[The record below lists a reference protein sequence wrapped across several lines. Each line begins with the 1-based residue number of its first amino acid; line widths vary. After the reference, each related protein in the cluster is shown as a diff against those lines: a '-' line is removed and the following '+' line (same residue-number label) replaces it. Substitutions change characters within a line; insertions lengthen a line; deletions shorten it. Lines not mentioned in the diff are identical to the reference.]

1 MIDNH
6 PEKRNTLILG
16 IGNLLMGDEGIG
28 VHVVRE
34 LENKQ
39 KNLQADIID
48 GGTGGFHLLSLF
60 EEYKYIIMV
69 DATMDG
75 QPEGTISLIEPRF
88 SSDFPRALTAHDIGL
103 KDLVESAIILGKLP
117 KIYLITV
124 SITEM
129 QLMKM
134 VLSKNVKASIPE
146 VFKKITNILQ
156 GLNGS
161 VN

>member
-124 SITEM
+124 SITEI